1 VRIVSSGMIARFL
14 ALIFIFGAVLSQA
27 ADTKKRPNIL
37 FCFADDWGR
46 YASCYKGL
54 DGRPNLNDVV
64 QTPNIDR
71 IAARGVIF
79 TNAFVGSP
87 SCTPC
92 RSALLSGRYFFNTG
106 MGAILNGAKW
116 DSAIPSWPLL
126 LRDSGYHIG
135 KMYKV
140 WSPGIPADAPYG
152 KQEYAYETAGRQMCK
167 FSDRVTKLVGEGK
180 AVEAAKQEI
189 IDQVRKN
196 FTAFLDA
203 NKSGAPWCF
212 WYGPTN
218 THRTWVKGS
227 GKALWGIEPDSLKGK
242 LPAFLPDVP
251 EVREDVADYLG
262 EAQAWDASCG
272 AIFKILEERGE
283 MENTVVVISGDHG
296 IGGMPHAKC
305 NLYDFGVN
313 VALVAAGPGIK
324 GSSRVVQDFV
334 WLPDLAATFL
344 ETGGVANPEGMA
356 ARSIWPTLRS
366 DKTGLVDETRTW
378 VVTGRERHVANARE
392 GNLPY
397 PHRALRTKDF
407 LFIRNFAP
415 NRWPMGS
422 PKQVTDTTEPT
433 ATELENDTFVAFA
446 DMDSSPT
453 KAYYVAHRHDSDMK
467 NLYAMAF
474 ALRPGDELYDLRKDP
489 DQMHNLANDPAYAK
503 QHEELAAQLMKV
515 LKDHKDP
522 RVMGDGS
529 TFDKPPFTDVEPNLG
544 KIQARKLEKKKE
556 AAK

>member
-1 VRIVSSGMIARFL
+1 
-14 ALIFIFGAVLSQA
+14 
-27 ADTKKRPNIL
+27 
-37 FCFADDWGR
+37 
-46 YASCYKGL
+46 
-54 DGRPNLNDVV
+54 
-64 QTPNIDR
+64 
-71 IAARGVIF
+71 
-79 TNAFVGSP
+79 
-87 SCTPC
+87 
-92 RSALLSGRYFFNTG
+92 

-126 LRDSGYHIG
+126 LQDSGYHIG

-152 KQEYAYETAGRQMCK
+152 QQQYAYEKAGRQMVK
-167 FSDRVTKLVGEGK
+167 FSSNVTKFVEGGM
-180 AVEAAKQEI
+180 AVEAAKQKVL
-189 IDQVRKN
+189 DQVREN
-196 FTAFLDA
+196 FKAFLDA
-203 NKSGAPWCF
+203 NQNGAPWCF

-296 IGGMPHAKC
+296 MGGMPHAKC

-324 GSSRVVQDFV
+324 GTRVVQDFV

-344 ETGGVANPEGMA
+344 ETGGVAKPEGMA
-356 ARSIWPTLRS
+356 ARSVWPTLGS
-366 DKTGLVDETRTW
+366 DKTGLADESRTW
-378 VVTGRERHVANARE
+378 VVTGRERHVSNARE

-415 NRWPMGS
+415 DRWPMGS
-422 PKQVTDTTEPT
+422 PKQVTATTEPT
-433 ATELENDTFVAFA
+433 ATELENDTFVAYA

-453 KAYYVAHRHDSDMK
+453 KAYYVAHRHDADMK
-467 NLYAMAF
+467 HLYEMAF
-474 ALRPGDELYDLRKDP
+474 ALRPGDELYDLKKDP
-489 DQMHNLANDPAYAK
+489 DQMTNVADDPAYATPK
-503 QHEELAAQLMKV
+503 KEMAEQLMKV
-515 LKDHKDP
+515 LKDHQDP
-522 RVMGDGS
+522 RVMGDGT
-529 TFDKPPFTDVEPNLG
+529 TFDKAPFTDVGPEVE
-544 KIQARKLEKKKE
+544 RK
-556 AAK
+556 AAKLRKE

>member
-1 VRIVSSGMIARFL
+1 MIARLVAFL
-14 ALIFIFGAVLSQA
+14 FFLSLGFASA
-27 ADTKKRPNIL
+27 ADAKKRPNIL

-54 DGRPNLNDVV
+54 DGRPNPNDVV
-64 QTPNIDR
+64 KTPNIDR
-71 IAARGVIF
+71 IASRGVVF
-79 TNAFVGSP
+79 RNAFVGSP

-116 DSAIPSWPLL
+116 DPAIPSWPLL

-152 KQEYAYETAGRQMCK
+152 QQQYAYEKAGRQVNK
-167 FSDRVTKLVGEGK
+167 FSANTTKFVREGM
-180 AVEAAKQEI
+180 AVEAAKEKI
-189 IDQVRKN
+189 ISEVREN
-196 FTAFLDA
+196 FTAFLND
-203 NKSGAPWCF
+203 NKNGAPWCF
-212 WYGPTN
+212 WFGPTN

-227 GKALWGIEPDSLKGK
+227 GKALWGIDPDSLKGK

-283 MENTVVVISGDHG
+283 MDNTVVVVSGDHG
-296 IGGMPHAKC
+296 MGGMPHGKC
-305 NLYDFGVN
+305 NLYDFGTN

-324 GSSRVVQDFV
+324 GGRVLEDFV
-334 WLPDLAATFL
+334 WVPDLAATFL
-344 ETGGVANPEGMA
+344 ETGGVKNPEGMV
-356 ARSIWPTLRS
+356 ARSMWPSLRS
-366 DKTGLVDETRTW
+366 EKSGLADESRTW

-392 GNLPY
+392 DNLPY

-407 LFIRNFAP
+407 LYVRNFKP
-415 NRWPMGS
+415 DRWPMGS

-433 ATELENDTFVAFA
+433 AQQLEDETYVAFA

-453 KAYYVAHRHDSDMK
+453 KAYYVAHRHEPDMK
-467 NLYAMAF
+467 KFYTWAF
-474 ALRPGDELYDLRKDP
+474 DLRPGDELYDLRNDP
-489 DQMHNLANDPAYAK
+489 DQTKNLANDPAYAEQK
-503 QHEELAAQLMKV
+503 KKLEAQLMK
-515 LKDHKDP
+515 LLTDQKDP

-529 TFDKPPFTDVEPNLG
+529 TFDKPPFTDVEAN
-544 KIQARKLEKKKE
+544 IQQRQAKKADKKKPQP
-556 AAK
+556 